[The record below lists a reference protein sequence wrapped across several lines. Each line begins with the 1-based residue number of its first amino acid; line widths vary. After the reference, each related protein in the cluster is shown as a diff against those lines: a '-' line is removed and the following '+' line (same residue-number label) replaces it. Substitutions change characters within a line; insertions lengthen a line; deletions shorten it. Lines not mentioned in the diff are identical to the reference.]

1 MFVKTLG
8 DFANQEKH
16 LIEKVIFLLHPT
28 YKRPLLTL
36 TKAPFQATRKA
47 YGSFDIAVTI
57 HFKRWLKMEPMNLEH
72 MLVFEKEGSK
82 SVFSIMVKKSLLPPE
97 LKAIAN
103 RTIKNDVQEIIRKR

>member
-1 MFVKTLG
+1 MYLKIKGMFSRYG
-8 DFANQEKH
+8 DRLF
-16 LIEKVIFLLHPT
+16 EKVEFLLHPSF
-28 YKRPLLTL
+28 KKPLI
-36 TKAPFQATRKA
+36 TKIRAPYEIVKNGWGLFVIK
-47 YGSFDIAVTI
+47 VTI
-57 HFKRWLKMEPMNLEH
+57 TWKSQLKMEPTKLEH

>member
-1 MFVKTLG
+1 
-8 DFANQEKH
+8 
-16 LIEKVIFLLHPT
+16 
-28 YKRPLLTL
+28 
-36 TKAPFQATRKA
+36 
-47 YGSFDIAVTI
+47 
-57 HFKRWLKMEPMNLEH
+57 MEPTKLEH